1 MDSGRVYISRDI
13 IFDETKFP
21 FSNIPSSN
29 VAPTMDNSSIN
40 LNTNHIHIFPGNFM
54 HAARNPGA
62 ISMESSD
69 LAPTTAAPDPAQ
81 DTSQFGM
88 STSGSQPGSL
98 RQQPS
103 TPSSPVDAR
112 QTSQSSPRS
121 PPVSPTAQTPNTSG
135 DQAGSEPIHAMS
147 EPATQL
153 EAVLPNPPAHPH
165 RTRLSHNLWQLKIC
179 IDGTVTYSAVRTTDA
194 VPTSHVIALVNPL
207 WQSAMHEEFQTLI
220 KNKTWHL
227 IPPRPGLNIID
238 CKWIFKLKHKVDGS
252 INRYKARLVAKGFKQ
267 QYGVDYDNTF
277 SSVVKPTTIRLLLS
291 LAISRGW
298 SLRQIDIQ
306 NAFLHGHL
314 EEAVYMK
321 QPPGF
326 VYSAHLTYICKLD
339 KSLYGLKQ
347 ALVPGFL
354 A

>member
-1 MDSGRVYISRDI
+1 
-13 IFDETKFP
+13 
-21 FSNIPSSN
+21 
-29 VAPTMDNSSIN
+29 
-40 LNTNHIHIFPGNFM
+40 
-54 HAARNPGA
+54 
-62 ISMESSD
+62 MESSD

-81 DTSQFGM
+81 DTSQSGT
-88 STSGSQPGSL
+88 STLGSQPGSL

-103 TPSSPVDAR
+103 IPSSPADVR
-112 QTSQSSPRS
+112 QANQSSLRS
-121 PPVSPTAQTPNTSG
+121 LPVSPTAQAPNTSG
-135 DQAGSEPIHAMS
+135 DQAGFEPIHAMF
-147 EPATQL
+147 EPAAQL

-165 RTRLSHNLWQLKIC
+165 RTRLSHNLRQPKIRTN
-179 IDGTVTYSAVRTTDA
+179 GTVTYSAIRTTDA
-194 VPTSHVIALVNPL
+194 VPTSHVTALVNPL
-207 WQSAMHEEFQTLI
+207 LQSAMHEEFQALI